1 MPKKIKVK
9 YDEVLTIDKLY
20 DAFYRSRKGRSNKR
34 EIVNFE
40 LNLGTNIVKLYDE
53 LASLTYKPSPYKSF
67 VIYEPKERLI
77 KTLPLKD
84 RVVHQWFVEEIL
96 KPYMVPRFIEDSF
109 ACIKDRG
116 THSAYKKILS
126 YMRYVRK

>member
-1 MPKKIKVK
+1 MSKKIKVK

-20 DAFYRSRKGRSNKR
+20 NAFYRSRKGRSNKR

-67 VIYEPKERLI
+67 VIYEGVL
-77 KTLPLKD
+77 TFSQS
-84 RVVHQWFVEEIL
+84 HNQ
-96 KPYMVPRFIEDSF
+96 
-109 ACIKDRG
+109 
-116 THSAYKKILS
+116 YKLFSVI
-126 YMRYVRK
+126 Y